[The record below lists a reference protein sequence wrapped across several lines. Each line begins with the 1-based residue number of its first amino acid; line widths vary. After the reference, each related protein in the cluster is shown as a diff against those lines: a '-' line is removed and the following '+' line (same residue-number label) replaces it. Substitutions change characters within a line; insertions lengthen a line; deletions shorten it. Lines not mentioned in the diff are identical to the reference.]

1 MTIKILLASLFMVA
15 VYLNILAKIESMI
28 ERRNLKNNL
37 NNLKNDKRNT

>member
-1 MTIKILLASLFMVA
+1 MTIKILLASLFMVV
-15 VYLNILAKIESMI
+15 VYLYILAKIESMI

>member
-1 MTIKILLASLFMVA
+1 MTIKILLASLFMV
-15 VYLNILAKIESMI
+15 VIYLYILAKIESMI

>member
-1 MTIKILLASLFMVA
+1 MTIKILLASLFIVA
-15 VYLNILAKIESMI
+15 VYLYILAKIEAII

>member
-1 MTIKILLASLFMVA
+1 MTIKILLASLFIVV
-15 VYLNILAKIESMI
+15 VYLYILAKIESMI

>member
-1 MTIKILLASLFMVA
+1 MTIKILLASLFIVV
-15 VYLNILAKIESMI
+15 VYLYILAKVESMI

>member
-1 MTIKILLASLFMVA
+1 MTIKILLASLFIVA
-15 VYLNILAKIESMI
+15 LYLYILAKIESMI